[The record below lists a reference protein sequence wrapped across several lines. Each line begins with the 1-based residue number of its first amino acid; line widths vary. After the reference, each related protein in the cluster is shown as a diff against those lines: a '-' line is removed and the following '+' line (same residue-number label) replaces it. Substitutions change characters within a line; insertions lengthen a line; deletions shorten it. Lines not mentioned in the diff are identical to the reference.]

1 MTYFPYF
8 QVHSLTARS
17 VSREFR
23 EGLRRGKPV
32 MTDTNVKLPEP
43 RHDSQSGED
52 SGHMVTSRG
61 DDLDHVA
68 KVTVVY
74 DSVRNND
81 MYPDGEYI
89 RTPSPEHVGIPAGPL
104 KMPMRRL
111 ESTDGYTSED
121 SNGSFPPTSQRH
133 PPARRKMR
141 PPPVD
146 KNVWA

>member
-1 MTYFPYF
+1 M
-8 QVHSLTARS
+8 
-17 VSREFR
+17 
-23 EGLRRGKPV
+23 
-32 MTDTNVKLPEP
+32 MDTNIKLPEA
-43 RHDSQSGED
+43 RHDSHSGED
-52 SGHMVTSRG
+52 SGHVVTSRG
-61 DDLDHVA
+61 EDMTSRGEDVAHTNKNHVA
-68 KVTVVY
+68 TVTEVY

-81 MYPDGEYI
+81 LYPDGEYI

-133 PPARRKMR
+133 PPPRRKMR